1 MNRLAP
7 IILFLALLCACG
19 GSVQV
24 GRGTEIKEEQENS
37 PAARAKPPEG
47 NIGREQREPEV
58 YPFITVDLEQPKSPP
73 APSEPE
79 PAAGQKGEPG
89 SGSKPAGEIEAE
101 SDSEAE

>member
-1 MNRLAP
+1 MNRQAA

-37 PAARAKPPEG
+37 PAARAEPPEG
-47 NIGREQREPEV
+47 NIDREPEA

-89 SGSKPAGEIEAE
+89 SGSKPAGETEAE
-101 SDSEAE
+101 SEPDSEAE

>member
-1 MNRLAP
+1 M
-7 IILFLALLCACG
+7 LFVALLCACG

-37 PAARAKPPEG
+37 PAARAEPPEG
-47 NIGREQREPEV
+47 NIRREPEA

-79 PAAGQKGEPG
+79 PAAGQKGQPE
-89 SGSKPAGEIEAE
+89 SEAG
-101 SDSEAE
+101 SEAE